1 MKMVHIV
8 KIGNS
13 QGIRIPKPLV
23 EQAGLDGRELT
34 LKLVDDGLLIS
45 PDNGAREGWEASI
58 KQSLAVYGHETPDDE
73 WLDLP
78 LDAGDDFE
86 W

>member
-1 MKMVHIV
+1 MARIV

-23 EQAGLDGRELT
+23 EQAQLEGKE
-34 LKLVDDGLLIS
+34 LKLKIVSDGLLIS
-45 PDNGAREGWEASI
+45 PEKEARQYWREEI
-58 KQSLAVYGHETPDDE
+58 EQTVIDQGHELIDAD

-78 LDAGDDFE
+78 LSSDDDLD

>member
-1 MKMVHIV
+1 MAHLV

-23 EQAGLDGRELT
+23 EQAQLEGKE
-34 LKLVDDGLLIS
+34 LKLQLVSDGLLIS
-45 PDNGAREGWEASI
+45 PEKEAREHW
-58 KQSLAVYGHETPDDE
+58 KDE
-73 WLDLP
+73 IEQAIAAHGQEKVDAAWLDLP
-78 LDAGDDFE
+78 LAEDDDLE

>member
-1 MKMVHIV
+1 MAHIV

-13 QGIRIPKPLV
+13 QGIRIPKALV
-23 EQAGLDGRELT
+23 EQAKLEGKE
-34 LKLVDDGLLIS
+34 LKLQLVNDGLLIS
-45 PDNGAREGWEASI
+45 PENEARKHWKEEIEQTIAN
-58 KQSLAVYGHETPDDE
+58 QGHEVVDTE

-78 LDAGDDFE
+78 LALNDDLE

>member
-1 MKMVHIV
+1 VAHLV

-23 EQAGLDGRELT
+23 EQAQLEGKE
-34 LKLVDDGLLIS
+34 LKLQLVNDGLLIS
-45 PDNGAREGWEASI
+45 PDKEPREGWKEAI
-58 KQSLAVYGHETPDDE
+58 EKTIAAQGHEVVDDE
-73 WLDLP
+73 WINVTLVANDDL
-78 LDAGDDFE
+78 E

>member
-1 MKMVHIV
+1 VVHLV

-23 EQAGLDGRELT
+23 EQAHLEGKELK
-34 LKLVDDGLLIS
+34 LQLVDDGLLIS
-45 PDNGAREGWEASI
+45 PEKQAREGWAEEIERTIA
-58 KQSLAVYGHETPDDE
+58 AHGHEVIDAE

-78 LDAGDDFE
+78 LTSDDDLE